1 MKTKNILIVAVVGLS
16 GAVAYL
22 LLRKKPQQVGAM
34 PTISDAQ
41 TNKTVSNPIK
51 NDEPSQ
57 IMKDAEKD
65 QFDLLLKKYRQKE
78 NEIDNLKKNPL
89 IMRNARLLNIRLSAI
104 TKQLKEIEQQLN
116 DLGYFK
122 KGLTFVKQ

>member
-41 TNKTVSNPIK
+41 TNKTTPSPVK
-51 NDEPSQ
+51 ADEPSQ
-57 IMKDAEKD
+57 IIKDAEKE
-65 QFDLLLKKYRQKE
+65 QFNLLLKKYRQKE
-78 NEIDNLKKNPL
+78 NEIDSYKNSFYFRRNTNLGILTLAGK
-89 IMRNARLLNIRLSAI
+89 
-104 TKQLKEIEQQLN
+104 TKQLRKIEQELN

>member
-1 MKTKNILIVAVVGLS
+1 MKTKNILILAVVGLS

-22 LLRKKPQQVGAM
+22 LLRKKPQQASAM
-34 PTISDAQ
+34 PTITDAQ

-51 NDEPSQ
+51 NDEPSK

-78 NEIDNLKKNPL
+78 NEIDTLKKNPL
-89 IMRNARLLNIRLSAI
+89 FMRNSRLLVFRLSAR
-104 TKQLKEIEQQLN
+104 TKQLREIEQQLN

>member
-57 IMKDAEKD
+57 IIRDAEKD
-65 QFDLLLKKYRQKE
+65 QFNLLLKKYRLKE
-78 NEIDNLKKNPL
+78 NEIDALQKNRMINLLARNFSVGIKTKK
-89 IMRNARLLNIRLSAI
+89 
-104 TKQLKEIEQQLN
+104 LKEIEQELN